1 MAPLWLRATL
11 TIGPWQSMRM
21 RSSRE
26 CHDDRR
32 MSSVRPRC
40 QRNARLGL
48 STDRPA
54 RWLRLLAKLTLHFA
68 KLTRRRPDHF
78 LWGGVAAR
86 GRAEFALGADPCLGH
101 DCCPAPSPNSQI

>member
-54 RWLRLLAKLTLHFA
+54 RWLRLLAKLTLH
-68 KLTRRRPDHF
+68 
-78 LWGGVAAR
+78 LWAGVAAR
-86 GRAEFALGADPCLGH
+86 GRAEFALGDRLF
-101 DCCPAPSPNSQI
+101 APIRVWGTIVAPHRVQTAKYK